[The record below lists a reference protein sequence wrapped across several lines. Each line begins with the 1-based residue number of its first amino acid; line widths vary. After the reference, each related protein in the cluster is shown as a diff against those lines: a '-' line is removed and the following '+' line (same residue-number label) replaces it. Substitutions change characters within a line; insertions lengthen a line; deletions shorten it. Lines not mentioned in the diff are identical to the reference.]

1 MSTWVPRR
9 AWQSSITAPTCSVGQ
24 MIVARM

>member
-9 AWQSSITAPTCSVGQ
+9 PWQSSITAPTYSDGA

>member
-9 AWQSSITAPTCSVGQ
+9 FWQSSMTAPTYSLGV